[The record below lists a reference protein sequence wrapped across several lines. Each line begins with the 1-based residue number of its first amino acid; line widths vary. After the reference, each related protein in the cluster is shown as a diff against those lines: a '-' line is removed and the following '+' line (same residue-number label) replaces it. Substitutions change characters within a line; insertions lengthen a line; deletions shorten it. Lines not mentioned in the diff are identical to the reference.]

1 MCKSGED
8 VTLAPTPAPQPCY
21 TNDASYDIPHML
33 GGLISSVGT
42 ATVCQSHCVSSPHCK
57 TWSYEGATQGC
68 YLYEAGAQL
77 TNQTLGYIS
86 GPKVCPLDKLVET
99 EFATTSVAA

>member
-1 MCKSGED
+1 MRTVGSF
-8 VTLAPTPAPQPCY
+8 
-21 TNDASYDIPHML
+21 ML